1 MDYNDDHLTTD
12 DTELY
17 SINCTIGDYCVYSSP
32 GTIGEYGVYIGSSH
46 GEAVEDP

>member
-1 MDYNDDHLTTD
+1 MDYNNDHSTID
-12 DTELY
+12 YTEPC
-17 SINCTIGDYCVYSSP
+17 SIKCTFSDYCVYPGP

>member
-1 MDYNDDHLTTD
+1 MDNDDDHSTID

-17 SINCTIGDYCVYSSP
+17 SIKCPFSDYCVYPGP